1 MLTRAAISG
10 DSFPS
15 VSQHHLTVTTEQKL
29 ALVTRSCAG
38 ALQGG
43 NFQNSNENCLHVNLQ
58 DGPAGQMSVWYLFS
72 ASLCVIVCH
81 HWAAATLLYPR
92 SKW

>member
-43 NFQNSNENCLHVNLQ
+43 KFSKLQWKLFAYKSKRMDHKNLIS
-58 DGPAGQMSVWYLFS
+58 MEFFTSKEYLY
-72 ASLCVIVCH
+72 IEIN
-81 HWAAATLLYPR
+81 
-92 SKW
+92 